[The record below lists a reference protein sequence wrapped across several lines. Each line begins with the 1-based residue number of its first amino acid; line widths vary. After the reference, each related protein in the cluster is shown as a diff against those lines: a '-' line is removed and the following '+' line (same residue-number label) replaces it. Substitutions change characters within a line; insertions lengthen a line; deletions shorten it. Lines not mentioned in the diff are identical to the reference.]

1 MQESLLDLHPKM
13 MLLGPCRDD
22 VLNSDDIFKNL
33 FMNGRYSVLDKLCFM
48 DTKKNSHTEVDTDI
62 YVKKTNWETNQ

>member
-22 VLNSDDIFKNL
+22 VLNSDDSFKNL
-33 FMNGRYSVLDKLCFM
+33 FMNGKYSVLDELCFM
-48 DTKKNSHTEVDTDI
+48 DTKKIHTLKLTQI
-62 YVKKTNWETNQ
+62 SRYVKKTN